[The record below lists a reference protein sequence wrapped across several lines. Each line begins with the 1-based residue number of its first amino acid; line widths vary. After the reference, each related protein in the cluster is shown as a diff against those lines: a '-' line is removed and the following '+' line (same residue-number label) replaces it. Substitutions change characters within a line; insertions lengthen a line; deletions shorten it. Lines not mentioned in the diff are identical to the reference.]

1 MKNELELSN
10 NLTELMYNRLMRK
23 KDEEVIEKVVNRIID
38 SKVLLTGDGD
48 FHVETLGDKIMG
60 FGIRNL
66 FSLESRI
73 YKVIV
78 RFAWVCSC
86 ISKFNETE
94 TYENRDWALGLI
106 DNEGKSLA
114 SFGDRSVP
122 SCELATSPSF
132 KRLVEYIEENK
143 HLILHNDK
151 EYGKSHTLTD
161 ADFI

>member
-1 MKNELELSN
+1 
-10 NLTELMYNRLMRK
+10 MRK
-23 KDEEVIEKVVNRIID
+23 RDEEVIKKVVNKIID
-38 SKVLLTGDGD
+38 SKVLLTGNGD
-48 FHVETLGDKIMG
+48 FYVETLGDKIMG
-60 FGIRNL
+60 FEIRNL
-66 FSLESRI
+66 FSVESRI

-78 RFAWVCSC
+78 RFAWLCSC
-86 ISKFNETE
+86 ISKSNETE

-106 DNEGKSLA
+106 DKEGNGIA

-132 KRLVEYIEENK
+132 KRLVEYVKENK

-151 EYGKSHTLTD
+151 EFGKSHTLTD